1 VFTIPIKPE
10 EQGSSSKV
18 CFEYDFNSIKEMKVS
33 NLPTNRESTDG
44 PKMKTEF
51 KTNMFPE
58 PCHNQVP
65 TTNNSQEATDRTR
78 IVTQP
83 TMWKPEPALALLPD
97 STESMVKNTE
107 ITTVDDLP
115 EITKIAQEYVL
126 DLKNDNQNHKNE
138 IGVCQNVSA

>member
-1 VFTIPIKPE
+1 
-10 EQGSSSKV
+10 
-18 CFEYDFNSIKEMKVS
+18 
-33 NLPTNRESTDG
+33 
-44 PKMKTEF
+44 
-51 KTNMFPE
+51 
-58 PCHNQVP
+58 
-65 TTNNSQEATDRTR
+65 
-78 IVTQP
+78 
-83 TMWKPEPALALLPD
+83 MWKPEPALALLPD

>member
-1 VFTIPIKPE
+1 M
-10 EQGSSSKV
+10 
-18 CFEYDFNSIKEMKVS
+18 DSIKEMKVS

-44 PKMKTEF
+44 PKMITEF
-51 KTNMFPE
+51 KTKMFPE

-115 EITKIAQEYVL
+115 EITKIAQEYLL